1 MNLQELEKRV
11 QTLEDIEAIK
21 KLKARYCGYCDAGYD
36 ADGLISL
43 FTDDAVWDGGSFGRY
58 EGRKAIYDFFAGVSK
73 LLPFALHYV
82 MNPQIDV
89 EGDRASGRWYLLEP
103 CTFAQGS
110 QAVWGAA
117 YYEDRYVKV
126 GGAWKFQ
133 EVKLTSSFWTPYEQG
148 WAKKRSVAG

>member
-21 KLKARYCGYCDAGYD
+21 KLKARYYGYCDAGYD

>member
-11 QTLEDIEAIK
+11 QTLEDIEAIR

-36 ADGLISL
+36 AEGLISL
-43 FTDDAVWDGGSFGRY
+43 FTDDAVWDGGSFGRF

-89 EGDRASGRWYLLEP
+89 EGERASGRWYLLEP

-117 YYEDRYVKV
+117 YYEDRYLKV

-148 WAKKRSVAG
+148 WAKKRSVAE